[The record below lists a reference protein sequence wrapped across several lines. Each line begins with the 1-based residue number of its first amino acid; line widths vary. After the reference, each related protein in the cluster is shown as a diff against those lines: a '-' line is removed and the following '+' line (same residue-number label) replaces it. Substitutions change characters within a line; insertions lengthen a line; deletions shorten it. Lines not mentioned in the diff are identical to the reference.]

1 MSDSSQQ
8 QNSLTDLPPESLI
21 TLSGTG
27 TDTFT
32 IELPSDL
39 YSSSHYINTNMNTV
53 SISNGGSGYGGVTY
67 TTLTSDTITLN
78 TDYQFSWGD
87 AQEFVDAFPDWQRVQ
102 DMCKKY
108 PGLEI
113 ALRNFRTVYTLVK
126 DDYDNPKD
134 KE

>member
-1 MSDSSQQ
+1 
-8 QNSLTDLPPESLI
+8 
-21 TLSGTG
+21 
-27 TDTFT
+27 
-32 IELPSDL
+32 
-39 YSSSHYINTNMNTV
+39 MNTV

>member
-1 MSDSSQQ
+1 MSNSSQQ
-8 QNSLTDLPPESLI
+8 QNSSEKLI
-21 TLSGTG
+21 NDAFITIGATG
-27 TDTFT
+27 SDTFT

-39 YSSSHYINTNMNTV
+39 HASSGYYIDSNMNTI
-53 SISNGGSGYGGVTY
+53 SISGGAASSY
-67 TTLTSDTITLN
+67 TILASDTITLN
-78 TDYQFSWGD
+78 NYEFNWSDSK
-87 AQEFVDAFPDWQRVQ
+87 EFVDSFPDWERVQ

>member
-1 MSDSSQQ
+1 MSNSSQQ
-8 QNSLTDLPPESLI
+8 QNSSEKLI
-21 TLSGTG
+21 NDAFITIGATG
-27 TDTFT
+27 SDTFT
-32 IELPSDL
+32 IDLPSDL
-39 YSSSHYINTNMNTV
+39 HSSSGYYIDSNMNTI
-53 SISNGGSGYGGVTY
+53 SISGGAASSY
-67 TTLTSDTITLN
+67 TILASDTITLN
-78 TDYQFSWGD
+78 NYEFNWGD
-87 AQEFVDAFPDWQRVQ
+87 SEEFVDSFPVWERVQ

>member
-1 MSDSSQQ
+1 MSNSSQQ
-8 QNSLTDLPPESLI
+8 QNLSDNLI
-21 TLSGTG
+21 TL

-39 YSSSHYINTNMNTV
+39 YTSSNYIDTNMNTI
-53 SISNGGSGYGGVTY
+53 SITNGGAGYSGITY

-78 TDYQFSWGD
+78 TDYQFNWGE
-87 AQEFVDAFPDWQRVQ
+87 AEEFVDSFPDWQRVK

-113 ALRNFRTVYTLVK
+113 ALRNFQTVYTLVK

-134 KE
+134 EE

>member
-1 MSDSSQQ
+1 MSNFSQQ
-8 QNSLTDLPPESLI
+8 HNSSTDLINESLI

-39 YSSSHYINTNMNTV
+39 YSSSNYISTDMNTV
-53 SISNGGSGYGGVTY
+53 SIAGGGYSGVTY
-67 TTLTSDTITLN
+67 TTLTSNDTITLN

-87 AQEFVDAFPDWQRVQ
+87 PQEFVDSFPDWQRVQ

-134 KE
+134 KT

>member
-1 MSDSSQQ
+1 MSNSSQQ
-8 QNSLTDLPPESLI
+8 QNSSEKLI
-21 TLSGTG
+21 NDAFITIGATG
-27 TDTFT
+27 SDTFT

-39 YSSSHYINTNMNTV
+39 HASSGYYIDSNMNTI
-53 SISNGGSGYGGVTY
+53 SISGGAASSY
-67 TTLTSDTITLN
+67 TILASDTITLN
-78 TDYQFSWGD
+78 NYEFNWGD
-87 AQEFVDAFPDWQRVQ
+87 SEEFVDSFPVWERVQ

>member
-1 MSDSSQQ
+1 MSNSSQQ
-8 QNSLTDLPPESLI
+8 QNSSEKLI
-21 TLSGTG
+21 NDAFITIGATG
-27 TDTFT
+27 SDTFT

-39 YSSSHYINTNMNTV
+39 HASSGYYIDSNMNTI
-53 SISNGGSGYGGVTY
+53 SITGGTGSAY
-67 TTLTSDTITLN
+67 TILTSDTITLN
-78 TDYQFSWGD
+78 HQFNWTNSE
-87 AQEFVDAFPDWQRVQ
+87 EFVDSFPDWQRVQ
-102 DMCKKY
+102 DMCEQY

>member
-1 MSDSSQQ
+1 MSNSSRQ
-8 QNSLTDLPPESLI
+8 QNSSEKLI
-21 TLSGTG
+21 NDTFITIGATG
-27 TDTFT
+27 LDTFT

-39 YSSSHYINTNMNTV
+39 YSSASYIDTNMNSV
-53 SISNGGSGYGGVTY
+53 SIGGDCGYTI
-67 TTLTSDTITLN
+67 LTSDTITLN
-78 TDYQFSWGD
+78 NYEFNWGNSK
-87 AQEFVDAFPDWQRVQ
+87 EFVDSFPDWQRVQ

-134 KE
+134 ED

>member
-1 MSDSSQQ
+1 MSNSSQQ
-8 QNSLTDLPPESLI
+8 QNSSEKLI
-21 TLSGTG
+21 NEAFITIGATG
-27 TDTFT
+27 SDTFT

-39 YSSSHYINTNMNTV
+39 HASSGYYIDSNMNTI
-53 SISNGGSGYGGVTY
+53 SITGGTGSAY
-67 TTLTSDTITLN
+67 TILTSDTITLN
-78 TDYQFSWGD
+78 DQFNWINSE
-87 AQEFVDAFPDWQRVQ
+87 EFVDSFPDWQRVQ
-102 DMCKKY
+102 DMCEQY

>member
-32 IELPSDL
+32 IELPLDL

>member
-1 MSDSSQQ
+1 MSNSSRQ
-8 QNSLTDLPPESLI
+8 QNSSEKLI
-21 TLSGTG
+21 NDTFITIGATG
-27 TDTFT
+27 LDTFT

-39 YSSSHYINTNMNTV
+39 YSSASYIDTNMNSV
-53 SISNGGSGYGGVTY
+53 SIGGDCGYTI
-67 TTLTSDTITLN
+67 LTSDTITLN
-78 TDYQFSWGD
+78 NYEFNWGNSK
-87 AQEFVDAFPDWQRVQ
+87 EFVDSFPDWQRIQ

-134 KE
+134 EN

>member
-1 MSDSSQQ
+1 MSNSSQQ
-8 QNSLTDLPPESLI
+8 QNSSEKLI
-21 TLSGTG
+21 NDAFITIGATG
-27 TDTFT
+27 SDTFT

-39 YSSSHYINTNMNTV
+39 HASSGYYIDSNMNTI
-53 SISNGGSGYGGVTY
+53 SISGGAASSY
-67 TTLTSDTITLN
+67 TILASDTITLN
-78 TDYQFSWGD
+78 NYEFNWGD
-87 AQEFVDAFPDWQRVQ
+87 SKEFVDSFPVWERVQ

>member
-1 MSDSSQQ
+1 MSNSSQQ
-8 QNSLTDLPPESLI
+8 QNSSEKLI
-21 TLSGTG
+21 NDAFITIGATSS
-27 TDTFT
+27 DTFT

-39 YSSSHYINTNMNTV
+39 HASSGYYIDSNMNTI
-53 SISNGGSGYGGVTY
+53 SITGGGSGVTY

-78 TDYQFSWGD
+78 DQFNWINSE
-87 AQEFVDAFPDWQRVQ
+87 EFVDSFPDWQRVQ
-102 DMCKKY
+102 DMCEQY

>member
-1 MSDSSQQ
+1 MSNSSQHQDSSK
-8 QNSLTDLPPESLI
+8 NLITESLI

-39 YSSSHYINTNMNTV
+39 YTSSNYINTNMNTV
-53 SISNGGSGYGGVTY
+53 SITNGGVGYSGVTY
-67 TTLTSDTITLN
+67 TTLASDTITLN

-87 AQEFVDAFPDWQRVQ
+87 AEEFVDSFPDWQRVQ

-134 KE
+134 KK

>member
-8 QNSLTDLPPESLI
+8 QNSLTDLPTESLI